1 VNFWKA
7 YILESIRDNLPNR
20 KEVDRSLEITE
31 VDGNV
36 IWWLIDWPELWRYR
50 DLFFFLVWRDIKIRY
65 AQSILGIGWAIIQ
78 PVFSMFVY
86 TIIFGKFMGVDSE
99 GVPYAIFSFV
109 ALVPW
114 AYFSSAL
121 TGSGESLVNAQE
133 MITKVYFPRV
143 VIPIAPVLGKLI
155 DFGISFLL
163 LFVLMGWYRV
173 WPTKWA
179 LFIPVLVLLM
189 MITAAGMGMLLTALA
204 IQYRDI
210 KYGLNFFVQL
220 LMYSVPVVYPLSVIP
235 DRFRLIYGLNPMVG
249 VIEGFR
255 SSLLGTNPMP
265 WDLILVS
272 AVTALILFLLGA
284 SIFRRMERTFAD
296 VA

>member
-1 VNFWKA
+1 
-7 YILESIRDNLPNR
+7 
-20 KEVDRSLEITE
+20 
-31 VDGNV
+31 
-36 IWWLIDWPELWRYR
+36 
-50 DLFFFLVWRDIKIRY
+50 
-65 AQSILGIGWAIIQ
+65 
-78 PVFSMFVY
+78 
-86 TIIFGKFMGVDSE
+86 
-99 GVPYAIFSFV
+99 
-109 ALVPW
+109 
-114 AYFSSAL
+114 
-121 TGSGESLVNAQE
+121 
-133 MITKVYFPRV
+133 
-143 VIPIAPVLGKLI
+143 
-155 DFGISFLL
+155 
-163 LFVLMGWYRV
+163 MGWYRV